1 MAENSQPGRKLGPRE
16 FIGGF
21 ALMVM
26 GFGAQS
32 WSNGRDIPW
41 GAQQTYGAV
50 LFGVGLVAA
59 AGACLWPAKRPE
71 PALRVTR
78 PRGLDCTSPW
88 DLVGQASLLFR
99 AWR

>member
-1 MAENSQPGRKLGPRE
+1 MIGVTGLAGENDCLATEGAWVMAENSQPGRKLGPRE

-59 AGACLWPAKRPE
+59 AGACLWPRKKA
-71 PALRVTR
+71 
-78 PRGLDCTSPW
+78 
-88 DLVGQASLLFR
+88 
-99 AWR
+99 